1 MGLSEINPTDQIKNY
16 IDIYISTYI
25 ISDVLIIILAFVM
38 NDDFFDELGEVALGS
53 RLKRLSDRVMQ
64 DATRTYKYTGYEMQ
78 PKWFTL
84 MSLLADKKEVS
95 INQAAQYL
103 GQTQPFISQNSK
115 EMFKADLIVFNA
127 DPDDARRK
135 IMKLSKQG
143 KLKFNK
149 MKKLRN
155 SVRTAAE
162 SICAETT
169 HNFYT
174 AIKEFEKA
182 LERKSLFE
190 RTLEEYRG

>member
-1 MGLSEINPTDQIKNY
+1 
-16 IDIYISTYI
+16 
-25 ISDVLIIILAFVM
+25 M
-38 NDDFFDELGEVALGS
+38 NEDFFDELGEVALGS

-143 KLKFNK
+143 KRKFNK

-155 SVRTAAE
+155 SVRAAAE
-162 SICAETT
+162 SICAETS
-169 HNFYT
+169 HNFYI

-190 RTLEEYRG
+190 RTLEQYHG